1 MGSVSAWGERDF
13 EQDLA
18 STAAS
23 LVEPGEEVQGSC
35 VANRKR
41 FLTGRV
47 APMII
52 AQERLIAQGMRRF
65 AAASYRVNVDVSNL
79 PDRERNGNPERS

>member
-1 MGSVSAWGERDF
+1 MSAWGERDF

-47 APMII
+47 APLII

-79 PDRERNGNPERS
+79 PTRERNGNPERS